1 MQKRTLD
8 GGFTLYQRSASQYAV
23 RPEREPSLSQE
34 SLAAG
39 VGMHTPP
46 PLLYAGMLLFG
57 LLLNRLFPLPF
68 LPRRLSR
75 VAGAIMVI
83 GGQITAIASVR
94 ALRKAGNSPRPDVP
108 VRELVEEGP
117 YSYTRNPI
125 YLSMTMIYTGIAT
138 IANAR
143 WAILMLPAALTEI
156 NNGMVQREESYL
168 EERFGDRYR
177 DYKAR
182 VRRWL

>member
-1 MQKRTLD
+1 MVT
-8 GGFTLYQRSASQYAV
+8 GGGA
-23 RPEREPSLSQE
+23 
-34 SLAAG
+34 
-39 VGMHTPP
+39 HTPP
-46 PLLYAGMLLFG
+46 PLLYAGTLLLG
-57 LLLNRLFPLPF
+57 LLLNRQFPLPF

-75 VAGAIMVI
+75 IVGATMVI
-83 GGQITAIASVR
+83 GGQVVGIASVR
-94 ALRKAGNSPRPDVP
+94 ALRRAGNSPRPDVP

-117 YSYTRNPI
+117 YGHSRNPL
-125 YLSMTMIYTGIAT
+125 YLSMTMIYAGIAA

-143 WAILMLPAALTEI
+143 WAILLLPAVLTAI
-156 NNGMVQREESYL
+156 NQGMVRREERYL